1 MASKTNCVI
10 NGKPYYRIRKKIGVD
25 ADGKAIIKPFYG
37 KNKTDA
43 ENQVKAWEENHK
55 AGIDKD
61 ENFSV
66 FMKYYIENVFSKD
79 DHAGGTKIRY
89 KGVYNKY
96 IKESDILNQYKM
108 NEIGGQAVQRYFN
121 SLSATYSTKIAIRNI
136 MTLFFQYADRQGY
149 CRNPMDIIKVSRD
162 KVKTKGIVIFSD
174 EEVKKIINSEK
185 TRYHSYNRF
194 LFLFA
199 LGTGLRQGEILG
211 LTYGDIESGKVR
223 VVKQV
228 VNSDEGRI
236 IADTKTGNSVRYVP
250 IPKTLLGELEEM
262 KKGHKP
268 ADHIFASRYGNLMDV
283 NNLTRSY
290 KRFLKSIDVP
300 YKDFHTLRR
309 TYATTLC
316 ENGIDIKTIADLLGN
331 TVAVVAKYYAF
342 VSDKKKIEAVD
353 KIENLFA
360 VKTPRKY

>member
-10 NGKPYYRIRKKIGVD
+10 NGIPYYRIRKKIGVD
-25 ADGKAIIKPFYG
+25 AEGKPIVKPFYG
-37 KNKTDA
+37 KNKGDA

-55 AGIDKD
+55 AGIDKN

-66 FMKYYIENVFSKD
+66 FMKYYIENVFSNG

-89 KGVYNKY
+89 KSVYNKY
-96 IKESDILNQYKM
+96 IKESEILNQYKM
-108 NEIGGQAVQRYFN
+108 NEIGGQAIQRYFN
-121 SLSATYSTKIAIRNI
+121 SLSVTYSTKIAIRNI
-136 MTLFFQYADRQGY
+136 LTLFFHYAEQQGY
-149 CRNPMDIIKVSRD
+149 CHSPMGIIKISRD

-174 EEVKKIINSEK
+174 EEVKKIIGSEK
-185 TRYHSYNRF
+185 TRYNSYNRF

-211 LTYGDIESGKVR
+211 LTYADIENGKVR
-223 VVKQV
+223 VVKQA
-228 VNSDEGRI
+228 VNSSEGRK
-236 IADTKTGNSVRYVP
+236 IADTKTGNSIRYVP
-250 IPKTLLGELEEM
+250 IPKTLLDELNEM

-268 ADHIFASRYGNLMDV
+268 TDNIFGSRYGNLMDV
-283 NNLTRSY
+283 NNLIRSY
-290 KRFLKSIDVP
+290 KRFLKSIGVP

-353 KIENLFA
+353 KIEDMFNLGG
-360 VKTPRKY
+360 

>member
-1 MASKTNCVI
+1 MAKKTNCTI
-10 NGKPYYRIRKKIGVD
+10 NGIDYYRIRKKVGVD
-25 ADGKAIIKPFYG
+25 ASGKPIIKPFYG

-43 ENQVKAWEENHK
+43 ENQVKEWEDNHR
-55 AGIDKD
+55 AGIDK
-61 ENFSV
+61 EEYFSV

-89 KGVYNKY
+89 KSVYNKY

-108 NEIGGQAVQRYFN
+108 NEISGQAIQKFFN
-121 SLSATYSTKIAIRNI
+121 SLSVTYSTKVAIRNI
-136 MTLFFQYADRQGY
+136 MTLFFHYAEQQGY
-149 CRNPMDIIKVSRD
+149 CRNPMDIIKISRD

-174 EEVKKIINSEK
+174 DEVKKIINSKK
-185 TRYHSYNRF
+185 TRYNSYNRF
-194 LFLFA
+194 LILFA

-211 LTYGDIESGKVR
+211 LTYGDIENGKAR

-228 VNSDEGRI
+228 VNSEEGRK
-236 IADTKTGNSVRYVP
+236 IADTKTGNSIRYVP
-250 IPKTLLGELEEM
+250 IPKTLLNELSEM
-262 KKGHKP
+262 KKGHK
-268 ADHIFASRYGNLMDV
+268 ATDHIFVSRYGNLMDV
-283 NNLTRSY
+283 NNLIRSY
-290 KRFLKSIDVP
+290 KRFLISVGVP

-342 VSDKKKIEAVD
+342 VSDKKKQEAVD
-353 KIENLFA
+353 KIEDMFKL
-360 VKTPRKY
+360 RG